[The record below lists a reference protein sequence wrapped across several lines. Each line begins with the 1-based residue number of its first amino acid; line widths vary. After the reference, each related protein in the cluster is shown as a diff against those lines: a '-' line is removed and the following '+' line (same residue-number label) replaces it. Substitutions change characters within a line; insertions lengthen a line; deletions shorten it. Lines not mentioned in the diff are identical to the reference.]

1 MIYRLLTLIAI
12 LANVY
17 SFAPMARIGGSSV
30 ALKMAMPAS
39 VKAGVVTGP
48 ALVDL
53 LNYAK
58 EKEFAIP
65 GVNIVGTSSIN
76 ACVSAELNYLEH
88 VN

>member
-17 SFAPMARIGGSSV
+17 SFAPMASFGARSSM
-30 ALKMAMPAS
+30 ALTMGMPS
-39 VKAGVVTGP
+39 TVKAGVVTGP
-48 ALVDL
+48 ALIDL

-76 ACVSAELNYLEH
+76 ACVSSRPF
-88 VN
+88 